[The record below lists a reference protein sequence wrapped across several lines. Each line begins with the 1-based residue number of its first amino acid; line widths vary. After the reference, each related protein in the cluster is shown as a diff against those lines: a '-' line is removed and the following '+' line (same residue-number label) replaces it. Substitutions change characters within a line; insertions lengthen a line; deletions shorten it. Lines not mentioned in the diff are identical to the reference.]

1 MIEVLHYDFMQNA
14 LWAVLLVSIAT
25 SVIGPLVVVNRMVFV
40 AGGISHGSYAGLG
53 VAIFLG
59 FAPILGA
66 LISALIFAIIIGL
79 VSFNFKDR
87 IDTIIGAMWAF
98 GMAFGII
105 LLDLTP
111 GYNVEL
117 MSYLFGSILG
127 LGSFDIWMMGLLDI
141 IIIAAITLFYK
152 ELLAVSFDSEFASL
166 QGINAKLFYV
176 GMIILVSFGVIVS
189 IQAVGLILIIALLTI
204 PPFIAEKFVNS
215 LALMMVVSFFISL
228 FFMLAGLYLAYS
240 FNISSGA
247 SIIAV
252 ASIVLFIV
260 LIAQKLFYNS
270 VKFKRMQI

>member
-1 MIEVLHYDFMQNA
+1 MIDALQYDFMQNA

-25 SVIGPLVVVNRMVFV
+25 SVIGSLVVVNRMVFV

-53 VAIFLG
+53 LAIFLG

-66 LISALIFAIIIGL
+66 LISALIFAIIIGF
-79 VSFNFKDR
+79 VSFNSKDR

-166 QGINAKLFYV
+166 QGVNAKLFYI
-176 GMIILVSFGVIVS
+176 GMIILVSLGVIVS

-247 SIIAV
+247 SIIMV
-252 ASIVLFIV
+252 ASIVLFIF
-260 LIAQKLFYNS
+260 LIAQKLYYN
-270 VKFKRMQI
+270 KA

>member
-1 MIEVLHYDFMQNA
+1 MRGAIMIEALQYDFMQNA

-25 SVIGPLVVVNRMVFV
+25 SVIGSLVVVNRMVFV

-53 VAIFLG
+53 VAVFLG
-59 FAPILGA
+59 FTPILGA
-66 LISALIFAIIIGL
+66 LASALIFAIVIGML
-79 VSFNFKDR
+79 SFKSKDR

-141 IIIAAITLFYK
+141 IIIAAIALFYK

-166 QGINAKLFYV
+166 QGVNSKLFYV
-176 GMIILVSFGVIVS
+176 GMIILISFGVIVS

-215 LALMMVVSFFISL
+215 LALMMVASFFISL
-228 FFMLAGLYLAYS
+228 FFMLGGLYLAYS

-252 ASIVLFIV
+252 ASIVLFMV
-260 LIAQKLFYNS
+260 LIAQKLFYN
-270 VKFKRMQI
+270 KA